1 MIPLGTNTHRWVK
14 ISLLV
19 IENRESEITDL
30 AKQLALQKSEVEKA
44 KRQIEEMRREQDD
57 LQWGLIF

>member
-1 MIPLGTNTHRWVK
+1 M
-14 ISLLV
+14 

-57 LQWGLIF
+57 LQLGLIF

>member
-1 MIPLGTNTHRWVK
+1 MIPLGTNTRRCVK

-57 LQWGLIF
+57 LQLGLIF